1 MSARSACP
9 RPKSIASSK
18 HCSPANSRRSRSAS
32 RCACST
38 RRRLAR
44 RRRALPWSRIGP
56 KRSPSP
62 TRATCTTAFGRR
74 GSSPGRR
81 SRSSSGAS
89 GAGAERHSG
98 HARGLSARRQAD
110 QLHRRQG
117 GAGDRPPRA
126 RLQEP
131 RRHQR
136 LSHPGLEVRDSRR
149 AVRHREG
156 RDPRAVLLAV
166 GGRRAASLAARRARW
181 GRGPRPHV
189 LAVRELQGWERRR
202 DGRGDVS
209 GTRPRR
215 RVARDSGVGALPL
228 ADGLRIAQFD
238 RRRADGT
245 GVDLPLAAGFAVHV
259 LGKRRTGRIDH
270 FRPPSEHQPPRRG
283 DRESVPDPTDR
294 PMKVAVVGGG
304 AWGTA
309 LADLLARKG
318 EQVTIWA
325 REAEVVDSVNRRHV
339 NEMFL
344 PGASLAPA
352 LTAEGDLAA
361 AIRGAETIVSAAPSH
376 AVRPVMA
383 EAAQALDRSRPL
395 IVSASKGLDPDR
407 LERPSCVPAAV
418 LPAAAPVAV
427 LSGPSFAWEVFQQQP
442 TAVVAAAT
450 DHGVAQRTQR
460 VFSTNYFRVYSHT
473 DVVGVELAGALKNV
487 IALAPGILEGLGL
500 GFNTRAALIQR
511 GLAGITRLGVTLG
524 AQATTF
530 AGLAGMGDLILT
542 STGALSRNRTLGV
555 ALGQGQTLEQALAGK
570 PAVVEGVNTT
580 RTAVALGERHGVDLP
595 IAREVANVL
604 FKNKPPRQAVS
615 DLMERELK
623 AEGEG
628 RDR

>member
-1 MSARSACP
+1 
-9 RPKSIASSK
+9 
-18 HCSPANSRRSRSAS
+18 
-32 RCACST
+32 
-38 RRRLAR
+38 
-44 RRRALPWSRIGP
+44 
-56 KRSPSP
+56 
-62 TRATCTTAFGRR
+62 
-74 GSSPGRR
+74 
-81 SRSSSGAS
+81 
-89 GAGAERHSG
+89 
-98 HARGLSARRQAD
+98 
-110 QLHRRQG
+110 
-117 GAGDRPPRA
+117 
-126 RLQEP
+126 
-131 RRHQR
+131 
-136 LSHPGLEVRDSRR
+136 
-149 AVRHREG
+149 
-156 RDPRAVLLAV
+156 
-166 GGRRAASLAARRARW
+166 
-181 GRGPRPHV
+181 
-189 LAVRELQGWERRR
+189 
-202 DGRGDVS
+202 
-209 GTRPRR
+209 
-215 RVARDSGVGALPL
+215 
-228 ADGLRIAQFD
+228 
-238 RRRADGT
+238 
-245 GVDLPLAAGFAVHV
+245 
-259 LGKRRTGRIDH
+259 
-270 FRPPSEHQPPRRG
+270 
-283 DRESVPDPTDR
+283 
-294 PMKVAVVGGG
+294 MKVAVVGGG

-407 LERPSCVPAAV
+407 LERPSCVLAEV
-418 LPAAAPVAV
+418 LPAGIPVAV

-487 IALAPGILEGLGL
+487 IALAAGILEGLGL
-500 GFNTRAALIQR
+500 GFNTRAALITR
-511 GLAGITRLGVTLG
+511 GLAEITRLGVTLG